1 MTGWLLIFS
10 LLVLGGI
17 LSTLG
22 DRLGTRVGKA
32 RLSIFKLRPKST
44 AVLITVFTG
53 SIISAI
59 SFAIMVAFNS
69 QLRVGL
75 FELDDIQAK
84 IAERET
90 ELKKLEK
97 NLYALRSGDVVI
109 SSGQSLL
116 TKTIKIEK
124 NDDIKKEIENILQQA
139 NLNAFNLAKTN
150 KSKYRRILLVRKDH
164 IENLEKIIADRR
176 SWVVNI
182 RSAGNILRGENYVYA
197 FPEAILNKNIT
208 RKGEVIASEKI
219 SLSQPDSESIRKKI
233 KLLLSSTLAEVKRRG
248 SLSSEL
254 KINATQIN
262 NLGNN
267 LVSRKNVDLEII
279 ATENISLANSD
290 SESIRKKIKLLLS
303 STLAEVKKRGSL
315 SSELK
320 VNATQINNLGKN
332 LVSRKK
338 GNIQIIAKAIENSQS
353 ADKVPISLELQL
365 LNRSFKTNAK

>member
-1 MTGWLLIFS
+1 MTAWLKILLLLI
-10 LLVLGGI
+10 LGGI

-32 RLSIFKLRPKST
+32 RLSIFKLRPRST

-75 FELDDIQAK
+75 FELEDIQAK
-84 IAERET
+84 ISEREN

-97 NLYALRSGDVVI
+97 NLFALRRGDVVI
-109 SSGQSLL
+109 SSGQSLV
-116 TKTIKIEK
+116 TKTIKIDK
-124 NDDIKKEIENILQQA
+124 KDNIKKEIEAILQQA
-139 NLNAFNLAKTN
+139 NFYAFNLTKTN
-150 KSKYRRILLVRKDH
+150 NSKYRRMLLIRKDH
-164 IENLEKIIADRR
+164 IENLEKIIADSR
-176 SWVVNI
+176 SWVVSI
-182 RSAGNILRGENYVYA
+182 KSAGNILRGENYVYA
-197 FPEAILNKNIT
+197 FPEARLNKSIT
-208 RKGEVIASEKI
+208 KKG
-219 SLSQPDSESIRKKI
+219 
-233 KLLLSSTLAEVKRRG
+233 
-248 SLSSEL
+248 
-254 KINATQIN
+254 
-262 NLGNN
+262 
-267 LVSRKNVDLEII
+267 EII

-365 LNRSFKTNAK
+365 LNRRFKTNAK